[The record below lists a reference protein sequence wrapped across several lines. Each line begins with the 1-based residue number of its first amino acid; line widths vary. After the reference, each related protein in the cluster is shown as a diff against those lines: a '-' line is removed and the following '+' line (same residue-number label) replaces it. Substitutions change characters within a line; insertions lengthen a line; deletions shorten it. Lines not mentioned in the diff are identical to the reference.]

1 VLEFPNDNAV
11 DAWERDAAPALPA
24 GLIVRRADALAH
36 GELSPR
42 DSNRSV
48 FVVNTYTPLVPAAQ
62 FADYVAGYVKPLYE
76 AMCGTKHLVRYTAY
90 LERGETGKVDALNV
104 LEYRDPVAFAAMGKI
119 KAGLREQVAASTP
132 TYVHYDKI
140 KESLRIDG
148 FGTAATYS
156 ELPPLPPV
164 GGAGPNGR

>member
-1 VLEFPNDNAV
+1 
-11 DAWERDAAPALPA
+11 
-24 GLIVRRADALAH
+24 
-36 GELSPR
+36 
-42 DSNRSV
+42 
-48 FVVNTYTPLVPAAQ
+48 
-62 FADYVAGYVKPLYE
+62 
-76 AMCGTKHLVRYTAY
+76 
-90 LERGETGKVDALNV
+90 
-104 LEYRDPVAFAAMGKI
+104 MGKI